1 MLTPQEIAAGATGVG
16 DLSFANP
23 PQQGGFLRP
32 MKPQMD
38 PVEYDWE
45 LRRKAYDVLKS
56 QGDPAAD
63 NSAKFEDVRT
73 YYGTGVL
80 PQSMQD
86 LYTRQGR
93 ELPASQ
99 QQAEPQ
105 QQQTG
110 LFVKAQQPQ
119 QTEGQSA
126 PQKPV

>member
-1 MLTPQEIAAGATGVG
+1 
-16 DLSFANP
+16 
-23 PQQGGFLRP
+23 

-93 ELPASQ
+93 ELPVQQ

-105 QQQTG
+105 RNR
-110 LFVKAQQPQ
+110 LDYC
-119 QTEGQSA
+119 
-126 PQKPV
+126 